1 MIAILSPA
9 KSLDYET
16 ERSMPAPT
24 RPRLEEHA
32 ARLVARAKEMSV
44 EDLMSKMK
52 ISQALAEL
60 NHGRWQGFES
70 QEEKPAIQVFDGDVY
85 TGLDAKSMDE
95 DDILFAQDHLRILS
109 GLYGALRP
117 LDLMRPYRLEMGTK
131 RFPEDHK
138 LSIWWDTAVADLL
151 VEDMD
156 GNDDRTILNLASEEY
171 YASIK
176 GRLPEDVRVI
186 DVKFMTGDRFITMH
200 AKVAR
205 GTMARWMIDNRITDI
220 EAMKGFDYDGYAFVA
235 DESDDDAW
243 TFRKEA

>member
-16 ERSMPAPT
+16 ERDLPAPT
-24 RPRLEEHA
+24 RPRLEDRTA
-32 ARLVARAKEMSV
+32 QLVARGKLMSV
-44 EDLMSKMK
+44 EDLMAKMK

-60 NHGRWQGFES
+60 NHGRWQGFE
-70 QEEKPAIQVFDGDVY
+70 QQDEKPAIQVFDGDVY
-85 TGLDAKSMDE
+85 TGLDAASMNE
-95 DDILFAQDHLRILS
+95 DDVLFAQDHLRILS

-131 RFPEDHK
+131 RFPGDQK
-138 LSIWWDTAVADLL
+138 LSIWWETAVADLL

-156 GNDDRTILNLASEEY
+156 ANGDRTILNLASEEY

-205 GTMARWMIDNRITDI
+205 GIMARWMIDNRVTSTD
-220 EAMKGFDYDGYAFVA
+220 ALTSFDYDGYAY
-235 DESDDDAW
+235 DAEASEGDSLV
-243 TFRKEA
+243 FRKAA